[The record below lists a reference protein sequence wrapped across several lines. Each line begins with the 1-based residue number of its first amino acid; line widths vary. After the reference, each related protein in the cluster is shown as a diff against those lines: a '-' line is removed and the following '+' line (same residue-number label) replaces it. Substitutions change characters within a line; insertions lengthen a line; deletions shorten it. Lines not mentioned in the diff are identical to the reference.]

1 MKKQLHTDIVRAEN
15 SSTYSY
21 AGRVC
26 MHVLGPASTDVRVM
40 RAAIALTDAGYAVS
54 VVDIVDKHSQSIEDI
69 RGVSIKHMK
78 VSSAFIIT
86 RFRRWAVIK
95 ALLLFIRS
103 TLLLLHTPAD
113 FYHAHDFAALPAC
126 FMAARLR
133 GKPLIF
139 EAHELPLSE
148 LDVPYRR
155 WLRFLLTPLLAH
167 MIASCAG
174 GIGASPYYEQ
184 VLRERYHISR
194 VSLLRNMPPYRLLK
208 KNDRLHQQLGLDPSV
223 RIALYQGNIQPH
235 RGLDTLVRAAA
246 FLEDDIVIIMMG
258 KGVEPTISQL
268 KALIASE
275 EVDDRVKI
283 LPPVPYEELLDWTAS
298 ADLGL
303 NIIPLDET
311 LNKRT
316 CIPNKFF
323 EYIMAGLPV
332 LTSPLD
338 AVEALVTSYNVGLV
352 VSSLAPADVGAAI
365 NAMLAD
371 PVVLAS
377 MRRNALEV
385 ARNEFNWEKESLR
398 LVHLYQGIRAD
409 GVRRK
414 SSEKYSTASE

>member
-1 MKKQLHTDIVRAEN
+1 MKKELDTAFVRVENLSVYLHAP
-15 SSTYSY
+15 
-21 AGRVC
+21 RVC

-40 RAAIALTDAGYAVS
+40 RAATALADAGFTVS
-54 VVDIVDKHSQSIEDI
+54 IVDIVDKFSHSIEDF
-69 RGVSIKHMK
+69 RGVSIKHLK
-78 VSSAFIIT
+78 VSSAFIVK
-86 RFRRWAVIK
+86 RFRQWVVIK

-103 TLLLLHTPAD
+103 TLLLLGTPAD
-113 FYHAHDFAALPAC
+113 YYHAHDFTALPAC
-126 FMAARLR
+126 YIAARLR
-133 GKPLIF
+133 RKPLIF

-148 LDVPYRR
+148 LDVPYRH
-155 WLRFLLTPLLAH
+155 WLRILLTPLLAH
-167 MIASCAG
+167 MIARCEG

-184 VLRERYHISR
+184 VLREHYHVSR
-194 VSLLRNMPPYRLLK
+194 VSLLRNMPPYRLVR

-258 KGVEPTISQL
+258 KGIEPSKSQL

-275 EVDDRVKI
+275 EVDGHVKI

-316 CIPNKFF
+316 CLPNKFF
-323 EYIMAGLPV
+323 EYLMAGLPV

-338 AVEALVTSYNVGLV
+338 AAEALVTSYNVGLV
-352 VSSLAPADVGAAI
+352 VPSLVPADVGAAI

-371 PVVLAS
+371 PVALAS
-377 MRRNALEV
+377 MRCNALEV
-385 ARNEFNWEKESLR
+385 ARNEFNWEKESLQ
-398 LVHLYQGIRAD
+398 LIQLYRTISQSRIR
-409 GVRRK
+409 RI
-414 SSEKYSTASE
+414 STNKNPTS